1 MIDPFGLR
9 MLMGLVAGRLL
20 FTGALVWKKLLV
32 VPVSAMMEDK
42 GSGGPTEDVD
52 KECSVLL
59 DISIL
64 AFFFVGF
71 PPSQLVGRRGPR
83 KPPEMV
89 LLPPFILSAVASVL
103 WPSFL
108 LEHVALVCC
117 SFLPSPCDQQ

>member
-1 MIDPFGLR
+1 

-71 PPSQLVGRRGPR
+71 PPSQLVG
-83 KPPEMV
+83 
-89 LLPPFILSAVASVL
+89 
-103 WPSFL
+103 
-108 LEHVALVCC
+108 
-117 SFLPSPCDQQ
+117 